1 MHPCRNLQH
10 TDKEYKHVLR
20 LLPCLPSPFV
30 KHIICATSFAGAR
43 TLLVDTTWYYLILHF
58 NWLALKVNGCKWSDK
73 PWWTFLCLVT
83 HGMLGMTSLEG
94 LQDLVVRVLL
104 LPRRGSG
111 VSQSVLKWST
121 LHIFWVHW
129 IYELNLRISTTFS
142 EYLCD
147 LCDFQDRRKFGP
159 IGWNIPYGFTPEAA
173 RTKQHI
179 RLTAQTWWKI
189 RKIQLYNCI

>member
-1 MHPCRNLQH
+1 VHPCRNLQH

-121 LHIFWVHW
+121 LHIFWST
-129 IYELNLRISTTFS
+129 LNLRIESANIYDIFGVLVRPVRLSGSPEVWANWLEHSLWLHTRGCSDQTTHPT
-142 EYLCD
+142 
-147 LCDFQDRRKFGP
+147 DRTDMMKNTENT
-159 IGWNIPYGFTPEAA
+159 IV
-173 RTKQHI
+173 
-179 RLTAQTWWKI
+179 
-189 RKIQLYNCI
+189 

>member
-1 MHPCRNLQH
+1 M
-10 TDKEYKHVLR
+10 
-20 LLPCLPSPFV
+20 LPCLPSPFV
-30 KHIICATSFAGAR
+30 KHIICATSFAEAR

-83 HGMLGMTSLEG
+83 HGMIGMTSLEG

-121 LHIFWVHW
+121 LHIFWST
-129 IYELNLRISTTFS
+129 LNLRIESTAFS

-173 RTKQHI
+173 RPD
-179 RLTAQTWWKI
+179 QTTHPTEWPHRHDEKYG
-189 RKIQLYNCI
+189 KYNCIIVYKYY